1 MRELHRSAVKQKL
14 NSWGGCTQGRKC
26 PRTHDRRT
34 DYRSLGQTY
43 LLVLEGLLGVGVALA
58 HCGDKDSGSGNMHQH
73 ELSRRLSFWYQDLPP
88 LNNLQCLMLECL
100 RLNSQQG
107 GDIDPSIRK

>member
-1 MRELHRSAVKQKL
+1 MRELRRSAVKQKL
-14 NSWGGCTQGRKC
+14 DSWGGCTQGRKG
-26 PRTHDRRT
+26 PGTHDRRT

-43 LLVLEGLLGVGVALA
+43 LLALEGLLRVGAALA
-58 HCGDKDSGSGNMHQH
+58 HCGDKDTGSEHMHQH
-73 ELSRRLSFWYQDLPP
+73 ELSWRLSFWYQDLPP
-88 LNNLQCLMLECL
+88 LNNLQCFMLECL